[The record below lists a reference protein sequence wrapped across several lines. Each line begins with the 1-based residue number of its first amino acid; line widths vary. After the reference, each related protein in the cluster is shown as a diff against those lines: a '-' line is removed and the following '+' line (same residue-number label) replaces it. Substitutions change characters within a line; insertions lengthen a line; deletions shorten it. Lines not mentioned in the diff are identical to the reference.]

1 MDKGHLELSL
11 LDQRIVHTS
20 GLLKKVTSSVG
31 SIDDTQQSHTVDI
44 KQLGNKRLNSLQ
56 SNLVTF

>member
-1 MDKGHLELSL
+1 L